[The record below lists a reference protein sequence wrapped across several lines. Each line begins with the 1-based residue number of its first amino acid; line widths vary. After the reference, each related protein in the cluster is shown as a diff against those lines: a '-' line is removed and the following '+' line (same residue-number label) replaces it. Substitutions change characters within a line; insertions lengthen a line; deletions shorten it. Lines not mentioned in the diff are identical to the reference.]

1 MKDNTMRKL
10 ITTTAVIISLLSS
23 AQSLPPALDTL
34 GLDVNLTKEIT
45 APSGNVYDV
54 IITSEV
60 SEETCTA
67 ILKVIRETADNGLEF
82 VSKTEEKQTFR
93 YSYKDLGYY
102 GLVELRKDF
111 LYGQAIFVTSSK
123 LKIK

>member
-1 MKDNTMRKL
+1 MRKL
-10 ITTTAVIISLLSS
+10 ITTTAVLISILTS

-45 APSGNVYDV
+45 AASGNVYDV

-82 VSKTEEKQTFR
+82 VSKTEDKQTFR
-93 YSYKDLGYY
+93 YSYEDLGYY